1 MVNVS
6 IIIPCYNHGKYLPEV
21 LTNLESSNSI
31 YEVII
36 INDGSTDAVTLQM
49 LDAYREKDYTVVDQ
63 PNQGLSAARNTG
75 IAHAKGEFVLLL
87 DADNLILDGFIEKA
101 LRIFYSD
108 SQVAV
113 VYSDAE
119 YFGSRQGRWNVGDF
133 NLQRLMI
140 SNYIDACAMVRKSI
154 FAELGGYDTEMKG
167 GLEDWEMWLRIA
179 FAGKKFRYIPEVGFR
194 YRVYAQSMSGVMRRN
209 YANRNMLARYL
220 HHKYPDKLGH
230 QHITNFVKGRFRTN
244 PIRFFVKLSLLTW
257 FNKYYRKL
265 LAENKIIEGI

>member
-21 LTNLESSNSI
+21 LTNLEPSNSI